1 MDGHVD
7 RRPSRVAHGDDSMN
21 LSQIGDDERGAAPVI
36 GVILMV
42 SIAVILAAAV
52 GGYVLNEGDQIPDDV
67 PQASF
72 SYDYDDT
79 ENVTI
84 THTGGDSIDNGTIAV
99 LIDGAEAYPDANA
112 TNVTIVRGWNGTIS
126 SGDSVELAGEDPI
139 AAGGET
145 VRVVWADPDGGTST
159 TIGQSEWP
167 N

>member
-1 MDGHVD
+1 MQL
-7 RRPSRVAHGDDSMN
+7 P
-21 LSQIGDDERGAAPVI
+21 QILREERGASPVI

-42 SIAVILAAAV
+42 AIAVILAAAV

-72 SYDYDDT
+72 SYDYDNT

-84 THTGGDSIDNGTIAV
+84 THTSGDSIDNGTIEIQ
-99 LIDGAEAYPDANA
+99 IDGEMAYPDANA

-126 SGDSVELAGEDPI
+126 SGESVEIAGEDPI
-139 AAGGET
+139 ATGGET
-145 VRVVWADPDGGTST
+145 VRIVWNDPSGGTST

>member
-1 MDGHVD
+1 MH
-7 RRPSRVAHGDDSMN
+7 
-21 LSQIGDDERGAAPVI
+21 LSQLVDEERGASPVI

-84 THTGGDSIDNGTIAV
+84 THTSGDSIDNGTIEIQ
-99 LIDGAEAYPDANA
+99 IDGGTAYPDPDTPS
-112 TNVTIVRGWNGTIS
+112 TNVDSVDGWDGTIS
-126 SGDSVELAGEDPI
+126 SGDSVELYNVSGKSI
-139 AAGGET
+139 GAAGDT
-145 VRVVWADPDGGTST
+145 VRIVWTDPSGGSST

>member
-1 MDGHVD
+1 MQ
-7 RRPSRVAHGDDSMN
+7 R
-21 LSQIGDDERGAAPVI
+21 LQFGDDERGAAPVI

-42 SIAVILAAAV
+42 SIAVILAAVV
-52 GGYVLNEGDQIPDDV
+52 GGYVLNEGDQIPDNV

-84 THTGGDSIDNGTIAV
+84 THTSGDSIDNGTIEI
-99 LIDGAEAYPDANA
+99 LIDGEEAYPDPAA
-112 TNVTIVRGWNGTIS
+112 STSIDTVAGWDGTIES
-126 SGDSVELAGEDPI
+126 SDSVELYNASGDAI
-139 AAGGET
+139 ADGGET
-145 VRVVWADPDGGTST
+145 VRIVWNDPDEGTST

>member
-1 MDGHVD
+1 MH
-7 RRPSRVAHGDDSMN
+7 
-21 LSQIGDDERGAAPVI
+21 LSQLVDEERGASPVI

-84 THTGGDSIDNGTIAV
+84 THTNGDDIDNETIEI
-99 LIDGAEAYPDANA
+99 LIDGELAYPDPDTAA
-112 TNVTIVRGWNGTIS
+112 TNVTDPTGWDGTIS
-126 SGDSVELAGEDPI
+126 SGDSVVLYNESNAAI
-139 AAGGET
+139 AEGGET
-145 VRVVWADPDGGTST
+145 VRIVWTDPDGGTST

>member
-1 MDGHVD
+1 MQ
-7 RRPSRVAHGDDSMN
+7 R
-21 LSQIGDDERGAAPVI
+21 SQFGAENRGAAPVI
-36 GVILMV
+36 GVVLMV

-52 GGYVLNEGDQIPDDV
+52 GGYVLNEGDQIPENV

-84 THTGGDSIDNGTIAV
+84 THTGGDSIDNGTIEI
-99 LIDGAEAYPDANA
+99 LIDGAEAYPNPAA
-112 TNVTIVRGWNGTIS
+112 STNVTDPKGWDGTIG
-126 SGDSVELAGEDPI
+126 SGDSVELYNDSSHPI
-139 AAGGET
+139 AEGGET
-145 VRVVWADPDGGTST
+145 VRIVWNDPDGGSST